1 MNRYTRPNFDMLPRW
16 PLAAVGLLALIAAL
30 LIPPPPPLE
39 ANSAPAAPTGLTAA
53 AGDQS
58 VTLTWNDPGDAS
70 ITRYE
75 YNVNHN
81 DTSTGNLSGW
91 GPWTNIPN
99 SGSSTTS
106 YTHTGLT
113 NGREYRYHL
122 RAVNDNGPSVGAPA
136 SGPPWYV
143 HAIPAGPPA
152 APTGLAATGGNQ
164 SVTLSWNNPGDDSI
178 IRYEYNVNHNATGT
192 GNFTGWS
199 PWTTIS
205 NSGKDTTGHTFTGL
219 VNGREYR
226 YHLRAVNNIGP
237 SVGAPANG
245 PPWFASATPTS
256 PDPDPP
262 TNLRVERVCDHKLKV
277 RWHRSAGATGYDL
290 KISGNHRKSW
300 QRLLTN
306 WPGNSWYATWWDVN
320 RTYYFA
326 VRSVNDGGESGWV
339 NSAASVAPPCAV
351 DNLRAS
357 YAASG
362 KVSATWNPGKRASSY
377 DVDFSADGG
386 ASWQRVGS
394 DVSATSHSFTTAT
407 PYNSN
412 FLVAVQSRKN
422 GMTSEGRNAS
432 IAQIQLTTSNI
443 EETSATLNLDG
454 HIGQWW
460 YDADTGPHTTCQGPV
475 ATGTSTADLTGLTE
489 HQQYTYKVYS
499 ATGCNDADLLASIT
513 FEPSGDVLKVENL
526 TGTTATLKLENHTG
540 DWWFKETSPN
550 TGTCTKGEAD
560 FSHALND
567 LIPLTEYTYK
577 SYDVDDCGNT
587 HEGASVTFTTG
598 GVSKSN
604 LGESPNQSCRVG
616 GDENSNLRLQCA
628 GAFHTGSSANGYDLY
643 SVIAKFI
650 GTTGSPG
657 DLTIALHTVAADG
670 ITPTSTAISNATF
683 SGSNPTS
690 AGDYEFACSGVGC
703 QLSKDTAYF
712 IVMSAPNA
720 PVNAKNLYR
729 WSRTDSKKQTGV
741 PSNNGWY
748 IINRMLSRPEGG
760 GWGIIQFSGMMKV
773 VATVNP

>member
-30 LIPPPPPLE
+30 LIPPPPLE

-122 RAVNDNGPSVGAPA
+122 RAVNDNGPSVGAPDF
-136 SGPPWYV
+136 GPPWYV
-143 HAIPAGPPA
+143 SAIPAGPPA

-199 PWTTIS
+199 PWTAIP
-205 NSGKDTTGHTFTGL
+205 NSGTDTTSYTHTGL
-219 VNGREYR
+219 TNGREYR
-226 YHLRAVNNIGP
+226 YHLRAVNNTGP
-237 SVGAPANG
+237 SVGAPADG

-262 TNLRVERVCDHKLKV
+262 TNLRVERVCDHHLKV

-326 VRSVNDGGESGWV
+326 VRSVNDGGTSEWV

-351 DNLRAS
+351 DNLRAVTGTS
-357 YAASG
+357 HGTNGGSI
-362 KVSATWNPGKRASSY
+362 SATWNAGKRANAY
-377 DVDFSADGG
+377 HVEYGG
-386 ASWQRVGS
+386 ARQVS
-394 DVSATSHSFTTAT
+394 DYDSTSHTGT
-407 PYNSN
+407 
-412 FLVAVQSRKN
+412 VASKGSYIVSVQSTKDD
-422 GMTSEGRNAS
+422 MTSEWRNVTVDDW
-432 IAQIQLTTSNI
+432 LTVSDVKATSVK
-443 EETSATLNLDG
+443 LNLTG
-454 HIGQWW
+454 HSGQWW
-460 YDADTGPHTTCQGPV
+460 YQADTGPDSACQGPV
-475 ATGTSTADLTGLTE
+475 ATVSEARDGLTL
-489 HQQYTYKVYS
+489 HHLYTYS
-499 ATGCNDADLLASIT
+499 AYRAAGCNDADLMASII
-513 FEPSGDVLKVENL
+513 FEPSGDVLKVESI
-526 TGTTATLKLENHTG
+526 TATTATLKIENHTG
-540 DWWFKETSPN
+540 DWWFKETSPA

-560 FSHALND
+560 FTNALTG
-567 LIPLTEYTYK
+567 LIPGTEYTYK
-577 SYDVDDCGNT
+577 SYDVSNCGDG
-587 HEGASVTFTTG
+587 HVGARVDFTTG
-598 GVSKSN
+598 GVSVSR
-604 LGESPNQSCRVG
+604 LEEG
-616 GDENSNLRLQCA
+616 GTGVCLIGYNNTYSMQCA
-628 GAFHTGSSANGYDLY
+628 PSFTTGGATNGYTLH
-643 SVIAKFI
+643 SVTAKFDDSD
-650 GTTGSPG
+650 GSPSA
-657 DLTIALHTVAADG
+657 LVVALHAYALSGDRPADDP
-670 ITPTSTAISNATF
+670 IPNATF
-683 SGSNPTS
+683 TGNSPVTGGDYTYTCSGS
-690 AGDYEFACSGVGC
+690 GC
-703 QLSKDTAYF
+703 QLSKNRSYF
-712 IVMSAPNA
+712 VAM
-720 PVNAKNLYR
+720 
-729 WSRTDSKKQTGV
+729 RTLDNIYVKRYHLLTTTSNDETNI
-741 PSNNGWY
+741 PSDNGWS
-748 IINRMLSRPEGG
+748 ISDTIWVTQGSTVGATPSAGR
-760 GWGIIQFSGMMKV
+760 IKV
-773 VATVNP
+773 SATAR